1 MRQLENIKLRFKNNG
16 KVVENYFFMTALQII
31 SSAFG
36 VLIYPYLIRVL
47 GAESYGLYVFA
58 VATASYFVG
67 IVSFGFS
74 FPGVKAIAQNK
85 DNLQIKSAVVSSV
98 FTSKILLGIV
108 SLVIFIG
115 LLLTVPLLKDHK
127 GLFLIVYA
135 QILSEIFFPI
145 WYFQGV
151 QKMKI
156 VTYFQLA
163 FRILS
168 LPFIFILVRS
178 TDDLLQYAF
187 IATLSVVLPAI
198 ALYVYLIRRE
208 NLTIKLQP
216 ISKLKTYFKEAT
228 PFFWSSTAG
237 TIKQESVTIIIG
249 AFFGMKDVA
258 LYDLANKLIMLP
270 RMLTMSINTALFPKV
285 IEDIKTETIKKIE
298 KYETMIGLAVVLF
311 VVVFGYWIIWLLG
324 GKEMTG
330 AYPLAIVLSFT
341 VLTWLVVGCYINFV
355 FVPQNKYYFVTNNQI
370 VALISFVVICIPAL
384 FLTSGIMAVVVAL
397 TLSGFSEIAYSKYL
411 IRKNKLL

>member
-1 MRQLENIKLRFKNNG
+1 MKQLENIKLRFKNNG

>member
-1 MRQLENIKLRFKNNG
+1 MKQLENIKLRFKNNG

-74 FPGVKAIAQNK
+74 FPGVKAIAHNK

-187 IATLSVVLPAI
+187 IATLSVVLPAV

-208 NLTIKLQP
+208 NLTIRLQP

-311 VVVFGYWIIWLLG
+311 VVVFGYWIIWVLG

-330 AYPLAIVLSFT
+330 AYPLAIILSFT

-384 FLTSGIMAVVVAL
+384 FLTTGIMAVVVAL

>member
-1 MRQLENIKLRFKNNG
+1 MKQLENIKLRFKNNG

-187 IATLSVVLPAI
+187 IATLSVVLPAV

-208 NLTIKLQP
+208 NLTIRLQP

-355 FVPQNKYYFVTNNQI
+355 FVPQNKYYFVTRNQI
-370 VALISFVVICIPAL
+370 VALISFVVICVPAL
-384 FLTSGIMAVVVAL
+384 FFSSGIMTVVEAL

>member
-1 MRQLENIKLRFKNNG
+1 MKQLENIKLRFKNNG

-370 VALISFVVICIPAL
+370 VALISFVVICVPAL
-384 FLTSGIMAVVVAL
+384 FFSSGIMTVVVAL
-397 TLSGFSEIAYSKYL
+397 TLSGVSEIAYSKYL

>member
-1 MRQLENIKLRFKNNG
+1 MKQLENIKLRFKNNG

-108 SLVIFIG
+108 SLVLFIG

-370 VALISFVVICIPAL
+370 VALISFVVICVPAL
-384 FLTSGIMAVVVAL
+384 FFSSGIMTVVVAL

>member
-1 MRQLENIKLRFKNNG
+1 MKQLENIKLRFKNNG

-108 SLVIFIG
+108 SLVIFIC

-187 IATLSVVLPAI
+187 IATLSVVLPAV

-208 NLTIKLQP
+208 NLTIRLQP

-285 IEDIKTETIKKIE
+285 IEDIKSETIKKIE

-355 FVPQNKYYFVTNNQI
+355 FVPQNKYYFVTRNQI
-370 VALISFVVICIPAL
+370 VALISFVVICVPAL
-384 FLTSGIMAVVVAL
+384 FFSSGIMTVVVAL

>member
-1 MRQLENIKLRFKNNG
+1 MKQLENIKLRFKNNG

-187 IATLSVVLPAI
+187 IATLSVVLPAV

-208 NLTIKLQP
+208 NLTIRLQP

-249 AFFGMKDVA
+249 AFFGMV
-258 LYDLANKLIMLP
+258 
-270 RMLTMSINTALFPKV
+270 S
-285 IEDIKTETIKKIE
+285 
-298 KYETMIGLAVVLF
+298 
-311 VVVFGYWIIWLLG
+311 
-324 GKEMTG
+324 
-330 AYPLAIVLSFT
+330 
-341 VLTWLVVGCYINFV
+341 
-355 FVPQNKYYFVTNNQI
+355 
-370 VALISFVVICIPAL
+370 
-384 FLTSGIMAVVVAL
+384 
-397 TLSGFSEIAYSKYL
+397 
-411 IRKNKLL
+411 

>member
-1 MRQLENIKLRFKNNG
+1 MKQLENIKLRFKNNG

-187 IATLSVVLPAI
+187 IATLSVVLPAV

-208 NLTIKLQP
+208 NLTIRLQP

-370 VALISFVVICIPAL
+370 VALISFVVICVPAL
-384 FLTSGIMAVVVAL
+384 FFSSGIMTVVVAL

>member
-1 MRQLENIKLRFKNNG
+1 MKQLENIKLRFKNNG

-115 LLLTVPLLKDHK
+115 LLLTVPLLKEHK
-127 GLFLIVYA
+127 SLFLIVYA

-187 IATLSVVLPAI
+187 IATLSVVLPAV

-208 NLTIKLQP
+208 NLTIRLQP

-355 FVPQNKYYFVTNNQI
+355 FVPQNKYYFVTRNQI
-370 VALISFVVICIPAL
+370 VALISFVVICVPAL
-384 FLTSGIMAVVVAL
+384 FFSSGIMTVVVAL

>member
-1 MRQLENIKLRFKNNG
+1 MKQLENIKLRFKNNG

-108 SLVIFIG
+108 SLVIFIC

-187 IATLSVVLPAI
+187 IATLSVVLPAV

-208 NLTIKLQP
+208 NLTIRLQP

-311 VVVFGYWIIWLLG
+311 IVVFGYWIIWLLG

-355 FVPQNKYYFVTNNQI
+355 FVPQNKYYFVTRNQI
-370 VALISFVVICIPAL
+370 VALISFVVICVPAL
-384 FLTSGIMAVVVAL
+384 FFSSGIMTVVVAL

>member
-1 MRQLENIKLRFKNNG
+1 MKQLENIKLRFKNNG

-67 IVSFGFS
+67 IVSFGFN

-187 IATLSVVLPAI
+187 IATLSVVLPAV

-208 NLTIKLQP
+208 NLTIRLQP

-355 FVPQNKYYFVTNNQI
+355 FVPQNKYYFVTRNQI
-370 VALISFVVICIPAL
+370 VALISFVVICVPAL
-384 FLTSGIMAVVVAL
+384 FFSSGIMTVVVAL

>member
-1 MRQLENIKLRFKNNG
+1 MKQLENIKLRFKNNG

-355 FVPQNKYYFVTNNQI
+355 FVPQNKYYFVTRNQI
-370 VALISFVVICIPAL
+370 VALISFVVICVPAL
-384 FLTSGIMAVVVAL
+384 FFSSGIMTVVVAL

>member
-1 MRQLENIKLRFKNNG
+1 MKQLENIKLRFKNNG

-355 FVPQNKYYFVTNNQI
+355 FVPQNKYYFVTRNQI

>member
-1 MRQLENIKLRFKNNG
+1 
-16 KVVENYFFMTALQII
+16 MTALQII

-115 LLLTVPLLKDHK
+115 LLLTVPLLKEHK

-135 QILSEIFFPI
+135 QILSEVFFPI

-198 ALYVYLIRRE
+198 ALYIYLIRRE
-208 NLTIKLQP
+208 NLTIRLQP

-298 KYETMIGLAVVLF
+298 KYETMIGLSVVLF

-370 VALISFVVICIPAL
+370 VALISFVVICVPAL
-384 FLTSGIMAVVVAL
+384 FFSSGIMTVVVAL

>member
-1 MRQLENIKLRFKNNG
+1 MKQLENIKLRFKNNG

-187 IATLSVVLPAI
+187 IATLSVVLPAV

-208 NLTIKLQP
+208 NLTIRLQP

-355 FVPQNKYYFVTNNQI
+355 FVPQNKYYFVTRNQI
-370 VALISFVVICIPAL
+370 VALISFVVICVPAL
-384 FLTSGIMAVVVAL
+384 FFSSGIMTVVVAL

>member
-1 MRQLENIKLRFKNNG
+1 
-16 KVVENYFFMTALQII
+16 MTALQII

-187 IATLSVVLPAI
+187 IATLSVVLPAV

-208 NLTIKLQP
+208 NLTIRLQP

-355 FVPQNKYYFVTNNQI
+355 FVPQNKYYFVTRNQI
-370 VALISFVVICIPAL
+370 VALISFVVICVPAL
-384 FLTSGIMAVVVAL
+384 FFSSGIMTVVVAL

>member
-1 MRQLENIKLRFKNNG
+1 MKQLENIKLRFKNNG

-187 IATLSVVLPAI
+187 IATLSVVLPAV

-208 NLTIKLQP
+208 NLTIRLQP

-311 VVVFGYWIIWLLG
+311 VVVFGYWTIWLLG

-370 VALISFVVICIPAL
+370 VALISFVVICVPAL
-384 FLTSGIMAVVVAL
+384 FFSSGIMTVVVAL

-411 IRKNKLL
+411 IRENKML

>member
-85 DNLQIKSAVVSSV
+85 DNLQIKSAVVSSI

-187 IATLSVVLPAI
+187 IATLSVVLPAV

-208 NLTIKLQP
+208 NLTIRLQP

-355 FVPQNKYYFVTNNQI
+355 FVPQNKYYFVTRNQI
-370 VALISFVVICIPAL
+370 VALISFVVICVPAL
-384 FLTSGIMAVVVAL
+384 FFSSGIMTVVVAL

>member
-187 IATLSVVLPAI
+187 IATLSVVLPAV

-208 NLTIKLQP
+208 NLTIRLQP

-355 FVPQNKYYFVTNNQI
+355 FVPQNKYYFVTRNQI
-370 VALISFVVICIPAL
+370 VALISFVVICVPAL
-384 FLTSGIMAVVVAL
+384 FFSSGIMTVVVAL

>member
-1 MRQLENIKLRFKNNG
+1 MKQLENIKLRFKNNG

-187 IATLSVVLPAI
+187 IATLSVVLPAV

-208 NLTIKLQP
+208 NLTIRLQP

-355 FVPQNKYYFVTNNQI
+355 FVPQNKYYFVTRNQI
-370 VALISFVVICIPAL
+370 IALISFVAICVPAL
-384 FLTSGIMAVVVAL
+384 FFSSGIMTVVVAL

>member
-1 MRQLENIKLRFKNNG
+1 MKQVENIKLRFKSNG

-47 GAESYGLYVFA
+47 GSESYGLYVFA
-58 VATASYFVG
+58 IATASYFIG

-355 FVPQNKYYFVTNNQI
+355 FVPQNKYYFVTRNQI
-370 VALISFVVICIPAL
+370 VALISFVVFCIPAL

>member
-1 MRQLENIKLRFKNNG
+1 MKQLENIKLRFKNNG

-108 SLVIFIG
+108 SLVIFIC

-187 IATLSVVLPAI
+187 IATLSVVLPAV

-208 NLTIKLQP
+208 NLTIRLQP

-355 FVPQNKYYFVTNNQI
+355 FVPQNKYYFVTRNQI
-370 VALISFVVICIPAL
+370 VALISFVVICVPAL
-384 FLTSGIMAVVVAL
+384 FFSSGIMTVVVAL

>member
-1 MRQLENIKLRFKNNG
+1 MKQLENIKLRFKNNG

-208 NLTIKLQP
+208 NLTIRLQP

-370 VALISFVVICIPAL
+370 VALISFVVICVPAL
-384 FLTSGIMAVVVAL
+384 FFSSGIMTVVVAL

>member
-1 MRQLENIKLRFKNNG
+1 MKQLENIKLRFKNNG

-187 IATLSVVLPAI
+187 IATLSVVLPAV

-208 NLTIKLQP
+208 NLTIRLQP

-237 TIKQESVTIIIG
+237 TIKQESVTIIVG

-355 FVPQNKYYFVTNNQI
+355 FVPQNKYYFVTRNQI
-370 VALISFVVICIPAL
+370 VALISFVVICVPAL
-384 FLTSGIMAVVVAL
+384 FFSSGIMTVVVAL

>member
-370 VALISFVVICIPAL
+370 VALISFVVICVPAL
-384 FLTSGIMAVVVAL
+384 FFSSGIMTVVVAL

>member
-1 MRQLENIKLRFKNNG
+1 MKQLENIKLRFKNNG

-187 IATLSVVLPAI
+187 IATLSVVLPAV

-208 NLTIKLQP
+208 NLTIRLQP

-355 FVPQNKYYFVTNNQI
+355 FVPQNKYYFVTRNQI
-370 VALISFVVICIPAL
+370 VALISFVVICVPAL
-384 FLTSGIMAVVVAL
+384 FFSSGIMTVVLAL

>member
-1 MRQLENIKLRFKNNG
+1 MKQLENIKLRFKNNG

-370 VALISFVVICIPAL
+370 VALISFVVICVPAL
-384 FLTSGIMAVVVAL
+384 FFSSGIMTVVVAL

>member
-1 MRQLENIKLRFKNNG
+1 MKQLENIKLRFKNNG

-187 IATLSVVLPAI
+187 IATLSVVLPAV

-208 NLTIKLQP
+208 NLTIRLQP

-311 VVVFGYWIIWLLG
+311 VVVFGYWIIWLFG

-355 FVPQNKYYFVTNNQI
+355 FVPQNKYYFVTRNQI
-370 VALISFVVICIPAL
+370 VALISFVVICVPAL
-384 FLTSGIMAVVVAL
+384 FFSYGIMTVVVAL

>member
-1 MRQLENIKLRFKNNG
+1 MKQLENIKLRFKNNG

-178 TDDLLQYAF
+178 TNDLLQYAF
-187 IATLSVVLPAI
+187 IATLSVVLPAV

-208 NLTIKLQP
+208 NLTIRLQP

-355 FVPQNKYYFVTNNQI
+355 FVPQNKYYFVTRNQI
-370 VALISFVVICIPAL
+370 VALISFVVICVPAL
-384 FLTSGIMAVVVAL
+384 FFSSGIMTVVVAL

>member
-355 FVPQNKYYFVTNNQI
+355 FVPQNKYYFVTRNQI
-370 VALISFVVICIPAL
+370 VALISFVVICVPAL
-384 FLTSGIMAVVVAL
+384 FFSSGIMTVVVAL

>member
-1 MRQLENIKLRFKNNG
+1 MKQVENIKLRFKNNG

-58 VATASYFVG
+58 IATISYFVG

-85 DNLQIKSAVVSSV
+85 DNLQVKSTVVSSV
-98 FTSKILLGIV
+98 FTSKIFLGII
-108 SLVIFIG
+108 SSVIFTV
-115 LLLTVPLLKDHK
+115 LLFTIPLLKEHK
-127 GLFLIVYA
+127 SIFIIAYA

-163 FRILS
+163 SRILS

-178 TDDLLQYAF
+178 SNDLLMYAA
-187 IATLSVVLPAI
+187 IASLSVVLPAL
-198 ALYVYLIRRE
+198 ALYIYLIRHE
-208 NLTIKLQP
+208 NLTIRLQP
-216 ISKLKTYFKEAT
+216 ISKLNTYFKEAM

-249 AFFGMKDVA
+249 ACFGMKDVA

-285 IEDIKTETIKKIE
+285 IENMKTETIKKIE

-355 FVPQNKYYFVTNNQI
+355 FVPQNKYYFVTRNQI
-370 VALISFVVICIPAL
+370 VALISFVVFCIPAF
-384 FLTSGIMAVVVAL
+384 FLTSGIMAIVVAL
-397 TLSGFSEIAYSKYL
+397 SLSGFSEIAYSKYL

>member
-1 MRQLENIKLRFKNNG
+1 MKQLENIKLRFKNNG

-187 IATLSVVLPAI
+187 IATLSVVLPAV

-208 NLTIKLQP
+208 NLTIRLQP

-237 TIKQESVTIIIG
+237 TIKQESITIIIG

>member
-355 FVPQNKYYFVTNNQI
+355 FVPQNKYYFVTRNQI
-370 VALISFVVICIPAL
+370 VALISFVVFCIPAL

>member
-1 MRQLENIKLRFKNNG
+1 MKQLENIKLRFKNNG

-135 QILSEIFFPI
+135 QILCEIFFPI

-187 IATLSVVLPAI
+187 IATLSVVLPAV

-208 NLTIKLQP
+208 NLTIRLQP

-355 FVPQNKYYFVTNNQI
+355 FVPQNKYYFVTRNQI
-370 VALISFVVICIPAL
+370 VALISFVVICVPAL
-384 FLTSGIMAVVVAL
+384 FFSSGIMTVVVAL

>member
-1 MRQLENIKLRFKNNG
+1 MKQLENIKLRFKNNG

-187 IATLSVVLPAI
+187 IATLSVVLPAV

-208 NLTIKLQP
+208 NLTIRLQP

-355 FVPQNKYYFVTNNQI
+355 FVPQNKYYFVTRNQI
-370 VALISFVVICIPAL
+370 VALISFVVICVPAL
-384 FLTSGIMAVVVAL
+384 FFSSGIMTVVVAL

-411 IRKNKLL
+411 IHKNKLL

>member
-1 MRQLENIKLRFKNNG
+1 MKQLENIKLRFKNNG

-74 FPGVKAIAQNK
+74 FPGVKAIAHNK

-187 IATLSVVLPAI
+187 IATLSVVLPAV

-208 NLTIKLQP
+208 NLTIRLQP

-370 VALISFVVICIPAL
+370 VALISFVVFCIPAL

>member
-1 MRQLENIKLRFKNNG
+1 MKQLENIKLRFKNNG

-58 VATASYFVG
+58 IATASYFVG

>member
-1 MRQLENIKLRFKNNG
+1 MKQLENIKLRFKNNG

-187 IATLSVVLPAI
+187 IATLSVVLPAV

-208 NLTIKLQP
+208 NLTIRLQP

-355 FVPQNKYYFVTNNQI
+355 FVPQNKYYFVTRNQI
-370 VALISFVVICIPAL
+370 VALISFVVFCIPAL